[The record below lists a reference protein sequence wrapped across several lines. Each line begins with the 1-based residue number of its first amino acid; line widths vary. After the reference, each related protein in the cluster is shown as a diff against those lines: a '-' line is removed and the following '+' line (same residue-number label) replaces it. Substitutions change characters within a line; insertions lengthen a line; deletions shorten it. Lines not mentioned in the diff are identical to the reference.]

1 MLFRAFLLRGEK
13 GRETMLYS
21 KSVTEIIRQRFSCR
35 RYFEKPIEDDKR
47 ERLIGFLSSNGT
59 GPLGSSVRFHL
70 ITATEQDRSSLKGLG
85 TYGVIRGATG
95 FIVGAVRHSKKNL
108 EDYGYLMERAVLYA
122 TDIGLGTC
130 WLGGTFTR
138 SRFAKKISVAQGELI
153 PAVTSIGYSAERG
166 RFEGTMR
173 QLVGAENRQPWENL
187 FFRKKF
193 GEPLP
198 PDEAESYAEP
208 LAMVRIGPS
217 ASNKQPWRIVKDGN
231 IWHFYMKRTKGYGNT
246 LTFKLL
252 RFADLQRVDM
262 GIAMSHFELSA
273 NERGLKGKWV
283 IKEPHT
289 EKPDRLTEYTVSWV
303 G

>member
-1 MLFRAFLLRGEK
+1 
-13 GRETMLYS
+13 MLYS
-21 KSVTEIIRQRFSCR
+21 KPITGIITQRFSCR
-35 RYFEKPIEDDKR
+35 RYFEKPIEEEKR
-47 ERLIGFLSSNGT
+47 QRLADFLSANGT
-59 GPLGSSVRFHL
+59 GPLGSPVRFQL
-70 ITATEQDRSSLKGLG
+70 VAATEQDRSSLKGLG

-95 FIVGAVRHSKKNL
+95 FIVGAVRQSKKNL
-108 EDYGYLMERAVLYA
+108 EDYGYLMERAILYA

-138 SRFAKKISVAQGELI
+138 SRFAKKISAAQGELI

-173 QLVGAENRQPWENL
+173 QLVGADNRQPWENL

-193 GEPLP
+193 GDPLS
-198 PDEAESYAEP
+198 PDEAEAYAGP

-217 ASNKQPWRIVKDGN
+217 ASNKQPWRIIKDGN
-231 IWHFYMKRTKGYGNT
+231 TWHFYLQRTKGYGNT

-252 RFADLQRVDM
+252 RLADLQRVDM
-262 GIAMSHFELSA
+262 GIAMSHFELTA
-273 NERGLKGKWV
+273 NELGLKGKWV
-283 IKEPHT
+283 VKEPQIDT
-289 EKPDRLTEYTVSWV
+289 PDRMIEYTVSWA